1 MTDTKQK
8 NYRLP
13 PATLKQL
20 EALIAKSGMTEVQ
33 VIIVAIDRMTQQE
46 LQVTEQKP
54 R

>member
-20 EALIAKSGMTEVQ
+20 EALTAKSGMTEVQ
-33 VIIVAIDRMTQQE
+33 LIIVAIDRMSQQE
-46 LQVTEQKP
+46 LQSSEPKP